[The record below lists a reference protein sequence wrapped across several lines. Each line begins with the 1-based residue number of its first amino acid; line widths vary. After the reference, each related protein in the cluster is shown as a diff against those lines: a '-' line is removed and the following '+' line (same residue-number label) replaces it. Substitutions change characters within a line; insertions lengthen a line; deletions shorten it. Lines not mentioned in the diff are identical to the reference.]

1 MDWISIAALVIGL
14 IALGVGVCQMYMSKS
29 RYKELK
35 KDHDGFKENDRL
47 ILDYLHREFGL
58 RLKGSTKFDALESTV
73 KIGKR
78 PAEKPTFRLTFRRWL
93 GKLFP

>member
-1 MDWISIAALVIGL
+1 MEWIGIAALVISL
-14 IALGVGVCQMYMSKS
+14 IAVFVEMYLSRS
-29 RYKELK
+29 RYKEIK
-35 KDHDGFKENDRL
+35 RTQDR
-47 ILDYLHREFGL
+47 ILDYLHREFDA
-58 RLKGSTKFDALESTV
+58 KIEADTKFDAPEMTV